1 MIFTKNAAASIIDML
16 LLVPYI
22 LGLIFMLGL
31 RILID
36 IPWLLGAILGHIQG
50 TSGWQTARNLLV
62 KAGERSSR
70 VTAKQDICDQYWSG
84 Q

>member
-36 IPWLLGAILGHIQG
+36 IPWLLGQFWDI
-50 TSGWQTARNLLV
+50 SKARRD
-62 KAGERSSR
+62 GRQRE
-70 VTAKQDICDQYWSG
+70 TYW
-84 Q
+84 